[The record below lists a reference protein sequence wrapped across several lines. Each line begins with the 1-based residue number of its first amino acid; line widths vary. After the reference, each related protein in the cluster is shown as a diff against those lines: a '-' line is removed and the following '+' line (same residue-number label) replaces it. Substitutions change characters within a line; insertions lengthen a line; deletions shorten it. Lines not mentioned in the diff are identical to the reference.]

1 MNNMK
6 KVTIIGSGIAGMS
19 AACYLAKNGYDVNV
33 IDKNDNCGGRLSRIE
48 KDGFIFD
55 KGPSWY
61 WMPDIF
67 ESFFNDFGKTTSDY
81 YSLKRLDP
89 SYKFFTRNQVYDIPA
104 NFDDMC
110 KLFEKIEK
118 GSSKKLKNFIEKAEF
133 KYNMSIK
140 DFLKME
146 GQSFSE
152 FLKPSIIKNL
162 NKLNIFMSLRKHISK
177 FFKNE
182 DLKHLLEFPS
192 MFLGGSPAN
201 TPGVYSLMNFA
212 DIKGGTWYPSGG
224 MYEISNALKKM
235 MKQLKVKVN
244 LNTNIVKFHIVN
256 GKIDHAICSN
266 NYKYKADLFLCNAEY
281 PFVQS
286 NLIDKKYQSY
296 SSEYWKK
303 KTTSPS
309 ALIFY
314 IGLSKKIDFLEHH
327 NLFFDEDFDKHLN
340 DIYNEK
346 TTPDKPLFYI
356 CCPSKS
362 DIDVVPNNNSENLF
376 VLIPLST
383 YSEPSEIDIENYFN
397 YVIKKIE
404 KIEKKDI
411 RNQIKVKMTYTR
423 KNFIDDYNSYNG
435 NAYGL
440 ANTLFQ
446 TAYFKPKIK
455 DKKINNLYY
464 CGHFTVPGP
473 GLPPSLLSGKISSD
487 LIMADS

>member
-1 MNNMK
+1 M
-6 KVTIIGSGIAGMS
+6 
-19 AACYLAKNGYDVNV
+19 
-33 IDKNDNCGGRLSRIE
+33 
-48 KDGFIFD
+48 
-55 KGPSWY
+55 
-61 WMPDIF
+61 
-67 ESFFNDFGKTTSDY
+67 
-81 YSLKRLDP
+81 
-89 SYKFFTRNQVYDIPA
+89 
-104 NFDDMC
+104 MC

-152 FLKPSIIKNL
+152 LLKPSIIKNL
-162 NKLNIFMSLRKHISK
+162 NKLNIFISLRKHISK

-182 DLKHLLEFPS
+182 DLKYLLEFPS

-235 MKQLKVKVN
+235 MESLKVKVT
-244 LNTNIVKFHIVN
+244 LKTNIERFVIKDGEILY
-256 GKIDHAICSN
+256 AISSDKK
-266 NYKYKADLFLCNAEY
+266 KYKSDLFLCNAEY

-286 NLIDKKYQSY
+286 KLIEKKYQSY
-296 SSEYWKK
+296 STKYWKN

-314 IGLSKKIDFLEHH
+314 LGLSKKIKSIEHH
-327 NLFFDEDFDKHLN
+327 NLFFDENFDVHLN
-340 DIYNEK
+340 DIYNK
-346 TTPDKPLFYI
+346 KILPKKPLFYI
-356 CCPSKS
+356 CCPSKTDLS
-362 DIDVVPNNNSENLF
+362 VLPHKNYENLF
-376 VLIPLST
+376 LLVPLST
-383 YSEPSEIDIENYFN
+383 DLEPSDSDIEYYFN
-397 YVIKKIE
+397 YIINKLE
-404 KIEKKDI
+404 KIEKNNI
-411 RNQIKVKMTYTR
+411 RDTIKVKMSYTR
-423 KNFIDDYNSYNG
+423 KNFINDYNAFKG

-455 DKKINNLYY
+455 DKKIKNLYY
-464 CGHFTVPGP
+464 CGHFTVPGTRFATIFIIRKNFFRFNY
-473 GLPPSLLSGKISSD
+473 G
-487 LIMADS
+487 